1 MPETTAAMEVGVADV
16 TLDTQATAKRKSAKD
31 EVRALL
37 DRLPDDLTLE
47 EIQYHLAVVVKIT
60 RSEERADREGWIP
73 HEEFKKRFAK
83 WLDK

>member
-1 MPETTAAMEVGVADV
+1 MVDTA
-16 TLDTQATAKRKSAKD
+16 LDAAPTSEARSAKD

-73 HEEFKKRFAK
+73 HEEVKRRIDSWF
-83 WLDK
+83 DK